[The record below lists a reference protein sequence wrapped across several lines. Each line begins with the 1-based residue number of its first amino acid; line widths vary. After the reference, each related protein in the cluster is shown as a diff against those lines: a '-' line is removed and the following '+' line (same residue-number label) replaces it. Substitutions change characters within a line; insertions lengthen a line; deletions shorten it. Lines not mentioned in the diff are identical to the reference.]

1 MWWQLAITSRLSNV
15 GGQMTKGKI
24 LGMNEEEFKIAC
36 MKAIAMAKEEQKKIL
51 KKAYE
56 LENNKEVK

>member
-1 MWWQLAITSRLSNV
+1 
-15 GGQMTKGKI
+15 MTKGKI